1 MKPIRPRLVFALF
14 LALTV
19 LLVQAPS
26 NARSAATD
34 QLKTYLPLVSRMSKP
49 SKPSIFG
56 FEVRPEVIASDT
68 DVVKQAASQ
77 LGAHWSRM
85 NIISWRAVQ
94 PTLDRNY
101 NWAALAT
108 FEQALAKN
116 IELKLEPVVIID
128 DSPRWATVK
137 PTACGAIKDEY
148 HADFAAFMVAL
159 VNRYKDRVHY
169 WELGNEPDV
178 DPSLV
183 EQDNVFGCWGDI
195 ADPYYGGERYGRM
208 LRVVAPAIRQA
219 DPAAQIVL
227 GGLLLATPN
236 TTEVGR
242 GKPEKFLEGVLR
254 AGAASSF
261 DILAYHTYPSY
272 PNQQIDYDLEAGN
285 GWKAYGGWTVGK
297 ARFLQSV
304 MQSYQIN
311 KPLWL
316 NETGLL
322 CTPPYADCTNPT
334 PAFFQAQADYVV
346 RIMSRAAAYGI
357 QQVSWYTLDGP
368 GWRNASLLDGDQKP
382 RLVYTAYQQFILR
395 VGQYYGIAATTY
407 SVETEAYR
415 FNKEATV
422 VDVVWSRDSTVR
434 TVEVP
439 TDRFIAAYSWDGA
452 ALTPRLGA
460 AVQLDVG
467 FTPIYIERTP

>member
-1 MKPIRPRLVFALF
+1 MLMKPIRPRLVFALF
-14 LALTV
+14 LALTI

-26 NARSAATD
+26 NARSAGR
-34 QLKTYLPLVSRMSKP
+34 LKTYLPLVSRMSMP
-49 SKPSIFG
+49 SNFG
-56 FEVRPEVIASDT
+56 FEATPAVIASDT
-68 DVVKQAASQ
+68 RVIEQARQ
-77 LGAHWSRM
+77 LGARWSRM
-85 NIISWRAVQ
+85 NIVSWRAVQ

-101 NWAALAT
+101 NWAALAA
-108 FEQALAKN
+108 FEQALAVN
-116 IELKLEPVVIID
+116 VSLKLDPVVIVD
-128 DSPRWATVK
+128 DSPTWATVK
-137 PTACGAIKDEY
+137 PTSCGAIKDEY
-148 HADFAAFMVAL
+148 HAEFAAFMAAL

-183 EQDNVFGCWGDI
+183 DPDNMFGCWGDI

-219 DPAAQIVL
+219 DPLAVIIN

-242 GKPEKFLEGVLR
+242 GKPEKFLEGMLR

-272 PNQQIDYDLEAGN
+272 PNQQVDYDLGGGSSWEQ
-285 GWKAYGGWTVGK
+285 YGGWTVGK

-304 MQSYQIN
+304 MQSYQVN

-316 NETGLL
+316 NEAGLI
-322 CTPPYADCTNPT
+322 CTPPYAECTP
-334 PAFFQAQADYVV
+334 PPPMGAFFQAQADFVV
-346 RIMSRAAAYGI
+346 RIMSRAAANGI

-368 GWRNASLLDGDQKP
+368 GWRSASLLDGNQQP
-382 RLVYTAYQQFILR
+382 RPVYTAYQQFILR

-407 SVETEAYR
+407 SAETEAYR
-415 FNKEATV
+415 FNKGATV
-422 VDVVWSRDSTVR
+422 VDVVWSRSSTTR

-439 TDRFIAAYSWDGA
+439 TGRFLAAYSRDGA
-452 ALTPRLGA
+452 ALTPRFGA